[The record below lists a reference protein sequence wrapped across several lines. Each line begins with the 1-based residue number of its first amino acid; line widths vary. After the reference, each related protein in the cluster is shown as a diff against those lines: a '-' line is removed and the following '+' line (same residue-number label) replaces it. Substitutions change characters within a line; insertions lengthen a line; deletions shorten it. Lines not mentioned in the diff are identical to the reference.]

1 MAAMSN
7 LFEPRN
13 RNPQGDQPTE
23 QLWPQAGGPVARA
36 GPGGPA
42 GSGAQ
47 AGPGASAA
55 RGGRPGAGGN
65 AGPGW
70 DAGPS
75 GTAPLW
81 QQSAGLQEHMAKDRR
96 KALHWTVGLVAA
108 ALLAGGGTIAG
119 IALAGQSAP
128 SGAASLSSSSGPTGQ
143 AALLN
148 TTLIGAD
155 SPGALA
161 PVSAMSGAQAG
172 APALGAARP
181 CARALRLARA
191 ARQAGFPRLAR
202 RARLAAAHCRLARH
216 RVFRFFLLRGV
227 EGQFTFQTR
236 NGVKTL
242 AYERGV
248 IESVSP
254 GHSIVVKA
262 ADGTTWTW
270 DLVSTTVVR
279 DRAGKVAESSLSVG
293 EPVWVGGPVIQ
304 GAKDARLIVIRPP
317 SPESAPAPAP
327 GN

>member
-1 MAAMSN
+1 MSN

-23 QLWPQAGGPVARA
+23 QLWP
-36 GPGGPA
+36 PA
-42 GSGAQ
+42 G
-47 AGPGASAA
+47 
-55 RGGRPGAGGN
+55 RP
-65 AGPGW
+65 
-70 DAGPS
+70 
-75 GTAPLW
+75 
-81 QQSAGLQEHMAKDRR
+81 AGLREHMATDRR
-96 KALHWTVGLVAA
+96 RALRWTVGLVAA

-119 IALAGQSAP
+119 AALAGHSAP
-128 SGAASLSSSSGPTGQ
+128 SGTASLSGASGPTGQ

-148 TTLIGAD
+148 TTLSGAD

-161 PVSAMSGAQAG
+161 PASAMSGAQAG
-172 APALGAARP
+172 APALAAARP

-202 RARLAAAHCRLARH
+202 RARLAATRCRLARH

-227 EGQFTFQTR
+227 EGQFTFQTGD
-236 NGVKTL
+236 GVKTL

-248 IESVSP
+248 IESVSA

-279 DRAGKVAESSLSVG
+279 SRAGKAAQSSLSVG
-293 EPVWVGGPVIQ
+293 EPVWVGGPAIQ
-304 GAKDARLIVIRPP
+304 GAKDARLVVIRPP
-317 SPESAPAPAP
+317 DPGSPLGAAP